1 MQLCGDSEDVQ
12 LINNLKKNS
21 QEGFEVIYNKFYSPL
36 LYFVLG
42 YVKSIEVAEEILT
55 DVFLVVWNRKNDFN
69 SLDNLRAF
77 LYISAKNASLNS
89 LRAIKNKPQMEP
101 ISQFEEMLSN
111 DRTVFNKIIELELVE
126 LVLKEVSRLP
136 NKQKDVFNLSFI
148 EDKTVEEI
156 AEELNMSISAV
167 YTNRSRAISTLKLS
181 FQSNNT
187 VLFTFLTLLIKG

>member
-126 LVLKEVSRLP
+126 LVLKEVSLLP